1 MGWFK
6 DKKFKFC
13 RGSLK
18 NLIFRG
24 GGFMKNQYIGGNCLK
39 SGGGGLK
46 KKNGGAVFKEGG

>member
-24 GGFMKNQYIGGNCLK
+24 GGGFMKNQYIGGNCLK
-39 SGGGGLK
+39 SGGGLK
-46 KKNGGAVFKEGG
+46 EKKWGCCF

>member
-24 GGFMKNQYIGGNCLK
+24 GGGFMKNQYIGGNCLK
-39 SGGGGLK
+39 SGGGLK
-46 KKNGGAVFKEGG
+46 KKNGGAVFKEGS